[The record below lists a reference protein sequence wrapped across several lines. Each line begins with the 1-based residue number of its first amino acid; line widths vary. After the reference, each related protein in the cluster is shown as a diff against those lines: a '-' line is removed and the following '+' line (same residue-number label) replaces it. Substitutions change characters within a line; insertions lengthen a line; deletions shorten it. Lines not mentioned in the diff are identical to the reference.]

1 MSNLKRMLQVDV
13 DKEVKNHEANELDN
27 LAM

>member
-1 MSNLKRMLQVDV
+1 MSNFKRMLQVDV

>member
-1 MSNLKRMLQVDV
+1 MSNLKRMLQVNV
-13 DKEVKNHEANELDN
+13 DKEVKNHEANKLDS